1 MKLYIL
7 LFLFSINISANEE
20 IDLKDWSIYNK
31 NKYFDSESIIKSGV
45 KDRQKLINK
54 RKENLRIVTISDEL
68 CNKSLIQS
76 SIKSKKNILTVQES
90 EICLK
95 AINYPTKT
103 FHQLHT
109 NISQTN
115 RNKLLKLLAD
125 RKKFK

>member
-109 NISQTN
+109 NISQPN

>member
-54 RKENLRIVTISDEL
+54 RKENLKIVTISDEL

-76 SIKSKKNILTVQES
+76 SIKSKQKTLTVQES

-95 AINYPTKT
+95 AINYSTKT

-109 NISQTN
+109 NISQPN